1 VANDQAK
8 RRDDSGDVNET
19 EAADRALME
28 HFFRARRRAKW
39 PLVLVSQRIMQTN
52 TAAATLVQ
60 SADHT
65 LLWQWGSDVAA
76 TRDSTESAL
85 QLTSGL
91 PVAVR
96 AWPVE
101 VSGLLAGVLVR
112 LEPMKPD
119 SAAGPRS
126 GEGGKR
132 RTAYGWPSLTSTE
145 CSVAAIIAEGA
156 TNREA
161 AARLLL
167 SRHTIDFHL
176 RQIFR
181 KLEIRSR
188 VELTRLVIQHS
199 STGHSAPNR

>member
-1 VANDQAK
+1 
-8 RRDDSGDVNET
+8 VNET

-65 LLWQWGSDVAA
+65 LLWQWGSGVAA
-76 TRDSTESAL
+76 TRDSSESAL
-85 QLTSGL
+85 HLASGL

-119 SAAGPRS
+119 GPTS

-132 RTAYGWPSLTSTE
+132 RTAYGWPSLTGTE
-145 CSVAAIIAEGA
+145 RSVAAIIAEGA

-188 VELTRLVIQHS
+188 VELTRLVIQYS
-199 STGHSAPNR
+199 DPVSIPK

>member
-1 VANDQAK
+1 VANDGTK
-8 RRDDSGDVNET
+8 RQDHSRDVNET

-65 LLWQWGSDVAA
+65 LLWQWGSGVAA
-76 TRDSTESAL
+76 TRDSSESAL
-85 QLTSGL
+85 HLASGL

-119 SAAGPRS
+119 GPTS

-145 CSVAAIIAEGA
+145 RSVAAIIAEGA

-188 VELTRLVIQHS
+188 VELTRLVIQYS
-199 STGHSAPNR
+199 STGHGAP